1 MNQSQSTQ
9 KLLILFFLVFGLAYS
24 QECSPLNPEL
34 YGDCTVPLGYVWT
47 GSNCVLVYGC
57 ETGEDEEYFFDT
69 YEECDIVCIESY
81 SLGDLNNDNM
91 LNVIDIVLLV
101 NIILDSTSYIQE
113 GDLNFDDIINVVD
126 IVALINIIIAD
137 ENETRDTWQIIN
149 EDIFTCN

>member
-34 YGDCTVPLGYVWT
+34 YGDCTIPLGYVWT

-69 YEECDIVCIESY
+69 YPHIYVRKTWLVEVCPAYALLKE
-81 SLGDLNNDNM
+81 
-91 LNVIDIVLLV
+91 VLL
-101 NIILDSTSYIQE
+101 
-113 GDLNFDDIINVVD
+113 
-126 IVALINIIIAD
+126 
-137 ENETRDTWQIIN
+137 
-149 EDIFTCN
+149 